1 MMNVYKVRSDAQIP
15 TFATE
20 GSACFDVRACFSV
33 GDKLRA
39 YNAWNKEVPVIV
51 KALAG
56 KARISIPP
64 ETRVFVPTGL
74 IFDVP
79 DNHVLEM
86 FIRSSVATKKGL
98 VLVNSVGVI
107 DSDYVEES
115 FIALHNIS
123 DSLVVVEAGE
133 RLAQCR
139 LEETLKYELTEV
151 VKPPSQKTS
160 RNGGFGSTGT

>member
-1 MMNVYKVRSDAQIP
+1 MNIFKVKDYAEIP

-20 GSACFDVRACFSV
+20 GSACFDVKACLTN
-33 GDKLRA
+33 GERLKG
-39 YNAWNKEVPVIV
+39 YNAWNKQIPILVRKNQTIQ
-51 KALAG
+51 
-56 KARISIPP
+56 IPP
-64 ETRVFVPTGL
+64 ETRVLIPTGL

-98 VLVNSVGVI
+98 ILCNSVGVI

-115 FIALHNIS
+115 FIAVLNIS
-123 DSLVVVEAGE
+123 DSLVTVEHGE

-139 LEETLKYELTEV
+139 LEETLQYELKEV
-151 VKPPSQKTS
+151 KKAPAQKTS

>member
-1 MMNVYKVRSDAQIP
+1 MEIFRVRDYAEMP
-15 TFATE
+15 AFATE
-20 GSACFDVRACFSV
+20 GSACFDVKATFQEGERL
-33 GDKLRA
+33 KA
-39 YNAWNKEVPVIV
+39 YNAWNKEIPILV
-51 KALAG
+51 KKVGGVVRA
-56 KARISIPP
+56 SIPP
-64 ETRVFVPTGL
+64 ETRVFIPTGL
-74 IFDVP
+74 IFNVP

-98 VLVNSVGVI
+98 VLANGVGVI

-123 DSLVVVEAGE
+123 DSLVIIEAGE

-139 LEETLKYELTEV
+139 LEETLQYELKEI
-151 VKPPSQKTS
+151 KKAPARKTS

>member
-1 MMNVYKVRSDAQIP
+1 MEVYKVKDYAEMP
-15 TFATE
+15 KYATE
-20 GSACFDVRACFSV
+20 GSACFDIKAAFQA
-33 GDKLRA
+33 GDRLKS
-39 YNAWNKEVPVIV
+39 YNAWNKEVPLIV
-51 KALAG
+51 KNVG
-56 KARISIPP
+56 GVVRVSIPP
-64 ETRVFVPTGL
+64 ESRAFIPTGL

-79 DNHVLEM
+79 DKHVLEM

-98 VLVNSVGVI
+98 VLANGVGVI

-123 DSLVVVEAGE
+123 DSLVMIEAGE

-139 LEETLKYELTEV
+139 LEKVLNTKLVEV
-151 VKPPSQKTS
+151 DTPPSQKTS